1 MKLQFPFN
9 RKIFL
14 CLFLGPLASTVSG
27 TDCTRPPGAC
37 SPPAVQ
43 QPQRQNPG
51 ASGRFLTFLLLRTA
65 RPRRSK
71 Q

>member
-9 RKIFL
+9 LKIFL
-14 CLFLGPLASTVSG
+14 CLFFGPLASTVSG
-27 TDCTRPPGAC
+27 RDCTRPLGAC
-37 SPPAVQ
+37 CPPAVQ

-51 ASGRFLTFLLLRTA
+51 ALGRFLTFLPLRTA
-65 RPRRSK
+65 RPRWSK